1 MLNEKLFKKLTSI
14 TIPEYIYQI
23 QVSKSRNIKYFHQN
37 SGRGKVKKELDKI
50 PKKYKAVSYDLL
62 GYAVNSNNEK
72 IIANPLAAGTAKY
85 VPINSQVLYSS
96 SGQFIRAK
104 IMKELHAYYSEIFLE
119 LLKPFQNQEYPL
131 FIWIDW
137 YAPNQH
143 KTQDI
148 DNFTYITEKAMFD
161 SLQECSLIP
170 DDTVDYI
177 CGQGSLFHEIEHF
190 EDRKLI
196 VSFYTYTEV
205 QQLKL
210 FKNEHK

>member
-1 MLNEKLFKKLTSI
+1 MLDEKQFKKLK
-14 TIPEYIYQI
+14 TIEIPQYIYQI
-23 QVSKSRNIKYFHQN
+23 QVSKSRNVKYFHQE
-37 SGRGKVKKELDKI
+37 SGRGKVKKVLKDI
-50 PKKYKAVSYDLL
+50 PKKYKATSYDLL
-62 GYAVNSNNEK
+62 GFALNDKNEK

-85 VPINSQVLYSS
+85 VPINSQILYSS

-104 IMKELHAYYSEIFLE
+104 VMKELHAYYSEIFEVLV
-119 LLKPFQNQEYPL
+119 PFTKQEYPL

-161 SLQECSLIP
+161 SLQECGIIP

-177 CGQGSLFHEIEHF
+177 CGQGSLFHEIKNF
-190 EDRKLI
+190 EDRKLEI
-196 VSFYTYTEV
+196 SFYTYMEK

-210 FKNEHK
+210 L

>member
-1 MLNEKLFKKLTSI
+1 MLDEKQFKKLK
-14 TIPEYIYQI
+14 TIEIPQYIYQI
-23 QVSKSRNIKYFHQN
+23 QVSKSRNVKYFHQE
-37 SGRGKVKKELDKI
+37 SGRGKVKKALKDI
-50 PKKYKAVSYDLL
+50 PKKYKATSYDLL
-62 GYAVNSNNEK
+62 GFALNDKNEK
-72 IIANPLAAGTAKY
+72 IIANPSAAGTAKY

-104 IMKELHAYYSEIFLE
+104 VMKELHAYYSEIFQVLV
-119 LLKPFQNQEYPL
+119 PFTKQEYPL

-161 SLQECSLIP
+161 SLQESGIIP

-177 CGQGSLFHEIEHF
+177 CGQGSLFHEIKNF
-190 EDRKLI
+190 EDRKLEI
-196 VSFYTYTEV
+196 SFYTYMEK

-210 FKNEHK
+210 L

>member
-1 MLNEKLFKKLTSI
+1 MLDEKYFKKLK
-14 TIPEYIYQI
+14 TIEIPKYIYQI
-23 QVSKSRNIKYFHQN
+23 QVSKSRNVKYFHQT
-37 SGRGKVKKELDKI
+37 SGRGKVKKALEDI
-50 PKKYKAVSYDLL
+50 PKKYKATSYDLL
-62 GYAVNSNNEK
+62 GFALDDKGQK

-96 SGQFIRAK
+96 SGQFVRSK
-104 IMKELHAYYSEIFLE
+104 IMKELHVYYSEIFEILM
-119 LLKPFQNQEYPL
+119 PFTKKEYPL

-148 DNFTYITEKAMFD
+148 DNFTYIMEKAMFD
-161 SLQECSLIP
+161 SLQECNIIP

-177 CGQGSLFHEIEHF
+177 CGQGSLFHEIENF
-190 EDRKLI
+190 EDRKLKI
-196 VSFYTYTEV
+196 SFYTYMEK

-210 FKNEHK
+210 L

>member
-1 MLNEKLFKKLTSI
+1 MLDEKQFKKLK
-14 TIPEYIYQI
+14 TIEIPQYIYQI
-23 QVSKSRNIKYFHQN
+23 QVSKSRNVKYFHQE
-37 SGRGKVKKELDKI
+37 SGRGKVKKALQDI
-50 PKKYKAVSYDLL
+50 PKKYKATSYDLL
-62 GYAVNSNNEK
+62 GFALNDKNEK

-104 IMKELHAYYSEIFLE
+104 VMKELHAYYSEIFEVLV
-119 LLKPFQNQEYPL
+119 PFTKQEYPL

-161 SLQECSLIP
+161 SLQECGIIP

-177 CGQGSLFHEIEHF
+177 CGQGSLFHEIENF
-190 EDRKLI
+190 EDRKLEI
-196 VSFYTYTEV
+196 SFYTYIDSLQT
-205 QQLKL
+205 KL
-210 FKNEHK
+210 QII